1 MFEENI
7 FEENIKSLFLRLV
20 ATQSDTNTERETYI
34 EEQILHWIKEQAYF
48 SENSE
53 YCGAYPIDD
62 DPHKRNVIWSLVK
75 GSGNKT
81 IVLIHHH
88 DAIDIEEYGK
98 LKSVALRP
106 DELAEALAKRKIPSQ
121 AEDDL
126 KSGNWTFGRGSAD
139 MKSGAAIQLALSAYF
154 SELEDF
160 EGNILLLSVPD
171 EETLSKGMLSA
182 VTLMTSL
189 RDKYKLEYLLT
200 INSEPYFNQTKGKA
214 IFYEG
219 SVGKI
224 MPVLFVKGVK
234 SHIGDPFNGF
244 NPSLVLSDLQRKTEL
259 NIDLCDVIGE
269 EATPPP
275 VWVNLKDRKKAYDAS
290 IPEAATGYFNWL
302 TFRRSPKN
310 IMDKLVSLSRR
321 SLRDTLIYFE
331 DAYENYCLLTGE
343 TPSSISFV
351 PKVFTFDQIYKKAV
365 EELGSSFEESY
376 CKVQDDINVLLIE
389 NVITLPEAATRLVE
403 FVQDSIDLE
412 GPAIIVALSGPYYP
426 HVNNSSTTNK
436 LPFSLEEFI
445 NNISV
450 PKYNLTF
457 ESQGYFMGISDLS
470 YATWSGNDED
480 ISMIKAN
487 SPGWDVIYRIP
498 FKDLSTLNM
507 PIVNIGPWGKDLHK
521 ITERVFTKDVY
532 DRIPNIIKELI
543 EECFRI

>member
-1 MFEENI
+1 MFD
-7 FEENIKSLFLRLV
+7 ENIKSLFLRLV
-20 ATQSDTNTERETYI
+20 ATQSDTNTHREAYI
-34 EEQILHWIKEQAYF
+34 EEQILHWIKEQPYF
-48 SENSE
+48 SEHNE
-53 YCGAYPIDD
+53 YCGAHPIKD
-62 DPHKRNVIWSLVK
+62 DPYQRNVIWSLVK
-75 GSGNKT
+75 GTGNKT
-81 IVLIHHH
+81 VVLMHHH

-106 DELAEALAKRKIPSQ
+106 DELAEALAKRKIP
-121 AEDDL
+121 AHAKTDL
-126 KSGNWTFGRGSAD
+126 ESGNWTFGRGVAD
-139 MKSGAAIQLALSAYF
+139 MKSGAAIQLVLSSYF

-171 EETLSKGMLSA
+171 EETLSRGMLSA

-189 RDKYKLEYLLT
+189 RDQYDLDYLLT

-259 NIDLCDVIGE
+259 NIDLCDIIGQ

-302 TFRRSPKN
+302 TFNRSPKN
-310 IMDKLVSLSRR
+310 IMDKLVSLSNR

-331 DAYENYCLLTGE
+331 DAYENYCALTGE
-343 TPSSISFV
+343 VFSKITFV
-351 PKVFTFDQIYKKAV
+351 PKVYTFGQIFNKAI
-365 EELGSSFEESY
+365 EEIGASFEVSY
-376 CKVQDDINVLLIE
+376 SLFQEDINALLVE
-389 NVITLPEAATRLVE
+389 NAITLPEATTRLVE
-403 FVQDSIDLE
+403 FVQDAIDLE

-426 HVNNSSTTNK
+426 HVNNKTIDKK
-436 LPFSLEEFI
+436 LPFSLEEVI

-450 PKYNLTF
+450 EKYNLSF

-470 YATWSGNDED
+470 YVTWSGNDED

-498 FKDLSTLNM
+498 FRNLSTLNM
-507 PIVNIGPWGKDLHK
+507 PVVNIGPWGKDLHMV
-521 ITERVFTKDVY
+521 TERVLTQDVY
-532 DRIPNIIKELI
+532 ERIPFIIKELI
-543 EECFRI
+543 IKCLKD